1 MSQSVGPFLVK
12 QTVPGDP
19 DPDPST
25 AYANERLTAITG
37 IPDPVPPGRALTMTL
52 PRYVNI
58 REHDK
63 MILHWA
69 DKQIVKI
76 IIADEASN
84 PDTPL
89 AVIVPASIIDSTP
102 GVGLIVRYDI
112 YDTVMNWSLYSEARS
127 YSLRSSSE
135 SASQRVAELWLR
147 SCLRFVASQTRNP
160 VAATDQRETGLSRY
174 AQSQLADGEM
184 NQAAGYH
191 NQQHPFRALKNRF
204 REGLGAW
211 RQHRFDGEL
220 VSGVVGASPLKT

>member
-135 SASQRVAELWLR
+135 SASCRAMATVVFEVCCVANTKS
-147 SCLRFVASQTRNP
+147 SCC
-160 VAATDQRETGLSRY
+160 Y
-174 AQSQLADGEM
+174 
-184 NQAAGYH
+184 
-191 NQQHPFRALKNRF
+191 
-204 REGLGAW
+204 
-211 RQHRFDGEL
+211 
-220 VSGVVGASPLKT
+220 